1 MEVLKMKKLK
11 LNWKGL
17 GAILMVALG
26 SIILIHDII
35 MLVKGYSYS
44 VLGFISLILVLGLM
58 EISFQY
64 IEDRLKG
71 DE

>member
-1 MEVLKMKKLK
+1 MKKL
-11 LNWKGL
+11 NYKGL

-44 VLGFISLILVLGLM
+44 ILGFISLMLILGLM

-64 IEDRLKG
+64 IEDRLNK
-71 DE
+71 

>member
-1 MEVLKMKKLK
+1 MKKLK

>member
-1 MEVLKMKKLK
+1 MRK
-11 LNWKGL
+11 LNYKGL

-44 VLGFISLILVLGLM
+44 VLGFISLMLVLGLM

>member
-1 MEVLKMKKLK
+1 MKKL
-11 LNWKGL
+11 NYKGL

-26 SIILIHDII
+26 SIVLIHDII

-44 VLGFISLILVLGLM
+44 VLGFISLMLVLGLM

-71 DE
+71 DK